1 MQNMFTLMD
10 IFSHKQIN
18 KYILWRFSV
27 RYTCTKHHIKVQSPK
42 SRNIVCMYVD
52 REEER
57 ESKIRSEVSARML
70 TIKEPIDKG
79 ERGSLAQIERRFQE
93 LVNNNPWQNYLFS
106 PFADSRLSQYVTPPI
121 MNPSY
126 IRKLSYNDLR
136 APTEYTWLQGRAK
149 DAPRG

>member
-1 MQNMFTLMD
+1 M
-10 IFSHKQIN
+10 
-18 KYILWRFSV
+18 YI
-27 RYTCTKHHIKVQSPK
+27 
-42 SRNIVCMYVD
+42 D

-106 PFADSRLSQYVTPPI
+106 PFADSRLS
-121 MNPSY
+121 
-126 IRKLSYNDLR
+126 
-136 APTEYTWLQGRAK
+136 
-149 DAPRG
+149 